1 MIKVVAKQIIKT
13 GKLEEFMP
21 VAKALV
27 DASNKNDA
35 GCIRYEM
42 YQDLSD
48 PQIVT
53 VIEEW
58 ESQEALDSHM
68 KSKHFTDA
76 MPKIGALCVKPADI
90 NLYKKLF

>member
-1 MIKVVAKQIIKT
+1 MIKVVAKQTVKAD
-13 GKLEEFMP
+13 KLKEFMP
-21 VAKALV
+21 IAQTLV
-27 DASNKNDA
+27 ELTNKNDA

-42 YQDLSD
+42 FQDLSD

-58 ESQEALDSHM
+58 ESQEALDNHM
-68 KSKHFTDA
+68 KAEHFLSVV
-76 MPKIGALCVKPADI
+76 PNLGVLCEKPPEI